1 MDGNNRWS
9 KKNNHPKYDSYK
21 RGAKKLLDLSNFIF
35 NNYNISYVS
44 AFALS
49 KHNLKRGS
57 SILNIIQNILVD
69 FIELNKKKNNYN
81 FNIIFKGNLKIF
93 PNKIVQGLK
102 DLERSNSKNKKL
114 IIYLNYSGKDDINS
128 AAQLLNKT
136 KSISNKNLNNYLKSS
151 NIPDPDML
159 IRTGGFKRLSDFFL
173 YQVSFTEFFFTK
185 ILWPDLK
192 KSDIDRFITQ
202 FNRIDRKFGTW
213 RK

>member
-35 NNYNISYVS
+35 NNYNISFVS

-57 SILNIIQNILVD
+57 SIINIIQNILVD

-81 FNIIFKGNLKIF
+81 FNIIFKGNLNIF

-136 KSISNKNLNNYLKSS
+136 KSISNKNFKNYLKSS

-192 KSDIDRFITQ
+192 KSDIERFITQ
-202 FNRIDRKFGTW
+202 FNRIDRKFGT
-213 RK
+213 

>member
-81 FNIIFKGNLKIF
+81 FNIIFKGNLNIF

-136 KSISNKNLNNYLKSS
+136 KSTSNKNLNNYLKSS

-192 KSDIDRFITQ
+192 KSDIERFITQ
-202 FNRIDRKFGTW
+202 FNRIDRKFGT
-213 RK
+213 

>member
-81 FNIIFKGNLKIF
+81 FNIIFKGNLNIF

-114 IIYLNYSGKDDINS
+114 IIYLNYSGKDDINY

-136 KSISNKNLNNYLKSS
+136 KSTSNKNLNNYLKSS

-192 KSDIDRFITQ
+192 KSDIERFITQ
-202 FNRIDRKFGTW
+202 FNRIDRKFGT
-213 RK
+213 

>member
-21 RGAKKLLDLSNFIF
+21 RGAKKLLELSNFIF

-81 FNIIFKGNLKIF
+81 FNIIFKGNLNIF

-136 KSISNKNLNNYLKSS
+136 KSTSNKNLNNYLKSS

-185 ILWPDLK
+185 TLWPDLK
-192 KSDIDRFITQ
+192 KSDIKKFIKQ
-202 FNRIDRKFGTW
+202 FKEIDRKFGT
-213 RK
+213 

>member
-136 KSISNKNLNNYLKSS
+136 KSISNKNLNNNLKS
-151 NIPDPDML
+151 
-159 IRTGGFKRLSDFFL
+159 
-173 YQVSFTEFFFTK
+173 
-185 ILWPDLK
+185 
-192 KSDIDRFITQ
+192 
-202 FNRIDRKFGTW
+202 
-213 RK
+213 

>member
-81 FNIIFKGNLKIF
+81 FNIIFKGNLNIF

-102 DLERSNSKNKKL
+102 DLKRSNNKNKKL

-136 KSISNKNLNNYLKSS
+136 KSTSNKNLNNYLKSS

-192 KSDIDRFITQ
+192 KSDIERFITQ
-202 FNRIDRKFGTW
+202 FNRIDRKFGT
-213 RK
+213 

>member
-21 RGAKKLLDLSNFIF
+21 RGAKKLLELSNFIF

-81 FNIIFKGNLKIF
+81 FNIIFKGNLNIF

-102 DLERSNSKNKKL
+102 DLKRSNNKNKKL

-136 KSISNKNLNNYLKSS
+136 KSTSNKNLNNYLKSS

-192 KSDIDRFITQ
+192 KSDIERFITQ
-202 FNRIDRKFGTW
+202 FNRIDRKFGT
-213 RK
+213 

>member
-35 NNYNISYVS
+35 NNYNISFVS

-57 SILNIIQNILVD
+57 SIINIIQNILVD

-81 FNIIFKGNLKIF
+81 FNIIFKGNLNIF

-136 KSISNKNLNNYLKSS
+136 KSISNKNFKNYLQSS

-192 KSDIDRFITQ
+192 KSDIERFITQ
-202 FNRIDRKFGTW
+202 FNRIDRKFGT
-213 RK
+213 

>member
-21 RGAKKLLDLSNFIF
+21 RGAKKLLELSNFIF

-81 FNIIFKGNLKIF
+81 FNIIFKGNLNIF

-136 KSISNKNLNNYLKSS
+136 KSTSNKNLNNYLKSS

-192 KSDIDRFITQ
+192 KSDIKKFIKQ
-202 FNRIDRKFGTW
+202 FNEIDRKFGT
-213 RK
+213 

>member
-35 NNYNISYVS
+35 NNYNINFIS

-57 SILNIIQNILVD
+57 SIINIIQSILVD
-69 FIELNKKKNNYN
+69 FLELNEKKNNYN
-81 FNIIFKGNLKIF
+81 FNIIFKGNLSILPK
-93 PNKIVQGLK
+93 KIVLGLK
-102 DLERSNSKNKKL
+102 DLERSTRKNKKL
-114 IIYLNYSGKDDINS
+114 IIYLNYSGKDDIIS
-128 AAQLLNKT
+128 AAQSLNKT
-136 KSISNKNLNNYLKSS
+136 TAINHKNLKNSLKTSK
-151 NIPDPDML
+151 IPDPDML

-192 KSDIDRFITQ
+192 KSDIKKFIKQ
-202 FNRIDRKFGTW
+202 FNEIDRKFGT
-213 RK
+213 

>member
-21 RGAKKLLDLSNFIF
+21 RGAKKLLELSNFIF

-81 FNIIFKGNLKIF
+81 FNIIFKGNLNIF

-136 KSISNKNLNNYLKSS
+136 KSTSNKNLNNYLKSS

-192 KSDIDRFITQ
+192 KSDIERFITQ
-202 FNRIDRKFGTW
+202 FNRIDRKFGT
-213 RK
+213 